1 MWIYLAAGFWA
12 LIAGIQ
18 AQIAWNNR
26 SILPLLLAIESALVF
41 WRLLNRKEDA
51 GAPQPWYVTAIAWA
65 SVFLPMG
72 IASLGPAPII
82 VSILSGAGIVL
93 TIWAITSLGQSFG
106 IAPADRGLV
115 TRGPY
120 RILRH
125 PMYAGALLN
134 AGAVVA
140 WTPSALNI
148 GLLVLIIASIVFRVY
163 IEEKMIAGYSEY
175 AAAVRW
181 RVIPFVW

>member
-12 LIAGIQ
+12 LIAGVQ
-18 AQIAWNNR
+18 AQTAWNNR
-26 SILPLLLAIESALVF
+26 SLLPLLLAIESALVF

-51 GAPQPWYVTAIAWA
+51 ATPQPWYVTVIAWA

-72 IASLGPAPII
+72 ITSQGQAPII
-82 VSILSGAGIVL
+82 ASVLSGAGILL

-115 TRGPY
+115 TQGPY
-120 RILRH
+120 RVLRH
-125 PMYAGALLN
+125 PMYTGALLN
-134 AGAVVA
+134 AGVVVA
-140 WTPSALNI
+140 WNLTPLNI

-163 IEEKMIAGYSEY
+163 IEEKVIAGYGKY
-175 AAAVRW
+175 TATVRW
-181 RVIPFVW
+181 RVIPLVW

>member
-1 MWIYLAAGFWA
+1 
-12 LIAGIQ
+12 
-18 AQIAWNNR
+18 
-26 SILPLLLAIESALVF
+26 
-41 WRLLNRKEDA
+41 
-51 GAPQPWYVTAIAWA
+51 
-65 SVFLPMG
+65 MG
-72 IASLGPAPII
+72 IASLGPAPILA
-82 VSILSGAGIVL
+82 SILSGAGIVL

-120 RILRH
+120 QILRH

-140 WTPSALNI
+140 WTPTALNI

-163 IEEKMIAGYSEY
+163 IEEKVIAGYSEY